1 MIQYNTYIEI
11 KFGQFGEEQNWVW
24 FEQN

>member
-1 MIQYNTYIEI
+1 MIQYNIYIET
-11 KFGQFGEEQNWVW
+11 KFGQFGKEQNWDW

>member
-1 MIQYNTYIEI
+1 MIQYNIYIKI
-11 KFGQFGEEQNWVW
+11 KFGQFGEEQNWDW